1 MTTTTVRRSLGQAD
15 AGLRLT
21 REEFADAQFQEPYI
35 YERIQGRLVVMSPA
49 GPEHRFVS
57 RPFRR
62 QLSGYWDRNPELVDD
77 VDIEGWVATSEDD
90 DRLPDIC
97 VYLAGPSSAEVVP
110 DRVPDLVFEFVSSSR
125 SDQERDYIHKRQDYH
140 RIAVREYVIVDRF
153 KQQVLVLRWQPTDF
167 DETVLLIADTYTT
180 PLLSGLAIA
189 VREAFEG

>member
-1 MTTTTVRRSLGQAD
+1 MTTTTARRSLGPAD
-15 AGLRLT
+15 AGCRLT
-21 REEFADAQFQEPYI
+21 RAVFADAQFQEPYI

>member
-1 MTTTTVRRSLGQAD
+1 MTTTTTRRSLGPAD
-15 AGLRLT
+15 AGSRLT
-21 REEFADAQFQEPYI
+21 REEFADARFEEPYI

-62 QLSGYWDRNPELVDD
+62 QLSGYWDRIPELVDD
-77 VDIEGWVATSEDD
+77 VDVEGWVATSEDD

-97 VYLAGPSSAEVVP
+97 VYLAGPFSSEVVP

-125 SDQERDYIHKRQDYH
+125 SDQERDYIQKRQDYH

-153 KQQVLVLRWQPTDF
+153 KQQVFVLRWQPTDF
-167 DETVLLIADTYTT
+167 DETILSIADMYTT
-180 PLLSGLAIA
+180 PLLPGLSIA

>member
-1 MTTTTVRRSLGQAD
+1 MSATTIRLGPAD

-21 REEFADAQFQEPYI
+21 KTEFADAQFQEPYL

-62 QLSGYWDRNPELVDD
+62 QVSGYWDRHPELVDD
-77 VDIEGWVATSEDD
+77 VDVEGWVATSEND
-90 DRLPDIC
+90 DRMPDIC
-97 VYLAGPSSAEVVP
+97 VYLAGPSSSEVVP
-110 DRVPDLVFEFVSSSR
+110 ERVPDLVFEFVSGSR
-125 SDQERDYIHKRQDYH
+125 SDQERDYIQKRQEYH

-167 DETVLLIADTYTT
+167 EETVLSIDDTYKT
-180 PLLSGLAIA
+180 PLLPGLAIA
-189 VREAFEG
+189 VREAFQE